1 MLSAKGLHQEN
12 MKPEKHLREV
22 RIRNQP
28 SFRSKQID
36 QGYKREKGEK
46 TFNRISENIF

>member
-1 MLSAKGLHQEN
+1 MLLAKGLHQEK
-12 MKPEKHLREV
+12 MKPEKHLREA

-36 QGYKREKGEK
+36 QGYRREKGEK
-46 TFNRISENIF
+46 TLNRMSENIF